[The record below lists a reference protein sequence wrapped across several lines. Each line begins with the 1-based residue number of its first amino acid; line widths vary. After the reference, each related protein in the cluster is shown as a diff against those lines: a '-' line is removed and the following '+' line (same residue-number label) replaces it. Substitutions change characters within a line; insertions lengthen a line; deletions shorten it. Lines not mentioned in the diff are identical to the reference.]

1 MADINLEELRDT
13 LDEDTFNAIKAQFD
27 GNAERDADAARA
39 KRDLALLRDPD
50 KTKDYPRAANA
61 LKAGLIDL
69 GDATDDEAIK
79 TALEAQEKKLEAL
92 GVPLPGGDPPPT
104 PSQAPTPPADPTQ
117 ALGAMPGGAPA
128 PPERDLVR
136 EYLDAHTEQTV
147 EGRERAAIILVEM
160 NRAGMKD
167 EIKELARRVSAKPII
182 PLGL

>member
-1 MADINLEELRDT
+1 MADINLEELRET

-27 GNAERDADAARA
+27 GNAVRDAEAARD

-50 KTKDYPRAANA
+50 RVKDYPRAANA
-61 LKAGLIDL
+61 LKSGLIDL

-79 TALEAQEKKLEAL
+79 AALEAQEKKLEAL
-92 GVPLPGGDPPPT
+92 GVPLPGGTPDPTPPP
-104 PSQAPTPPADPTQ
+104 SSTPPADPTQ
-117 ALGAMPGGAPA
+117 ALGSLPGGAPA

-136 EYLDAHTEQTV
+136 EYLEAHNEMTKDGQ
-147 EGRERAAIILVEM
+147 ERAAVILVEM
-160 NRAGMKD
+160 NRAGMKE